1 MHLKDK
7 VIPRQKANVVYE
19 ISCKNCPSKYIGET
33 GRLLDAR
40 LKEHRKDVREQK
52 ELSHIAMHV
61 SNYGH
66 TFDFD
71 NAAVL
76 HVDSN
81 YSKRK
86 TLESYYTCANRNS
99 INRTADVCPQFKQ
112 VVTTLLEE
120 R

>member
-1 MHLKDK
+1 MGK

-40 LKEHRKDVREQK
+40 LKEHWKDVREQK
-52 ELSHIAMHV
+52 ELSDIAMHV

-71 NAAVL
+71 KAAVL
-76 HVDSN
+76 HVGSN

-86 TLESYYTCANRNS
+86 TLESS
-99 INRTADVCPQFKQ
+99 INRAADVCPQFKQ
-112 VVTTLLEE
+112 VVTTVLEE